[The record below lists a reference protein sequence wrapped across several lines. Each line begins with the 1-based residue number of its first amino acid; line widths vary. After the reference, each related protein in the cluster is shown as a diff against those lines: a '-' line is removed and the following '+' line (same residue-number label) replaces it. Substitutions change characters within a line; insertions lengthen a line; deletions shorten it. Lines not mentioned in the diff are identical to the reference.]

1 MPTEAEIESGVRSAL
16 KRLSVAYEWIEI
28 DPSYAD
34 TAQFCEHYGY
44 TLEESGNTIIVA
56 SKRGEKKFCACIVS
70 GVDRLDVNK
79 TVRRLM
85 GVSRASFASPD
96 ETVELTGMLIG
107 GVTPFALPD
116 DLPIYVDEKLR
127 SLDSIILGSGS
138 RSAKLQIALGELA
151 KIPNVEFVD
160 GLSMPPRE

>member
-1 MPTEAEIESGVRSAL
+1 MPTEAEIESGVRTAL
-16 KRLSVAYEWIEI
+16 ERLSVAYEWIEI

-127 SLDSIILGSGS
+127 SLDSVILGSGS

-160 GLSMPPRE
+160 GLSMAPRE

>member
-1 MPTEAEIESGVRSAL
+1 
-16 KRLSVAYEWIEI
+16 
-28 DPSYAD
+28 
-34 TAQFCEHYGY
+34 
-44 TLEESGNTIIVA
+44 
-56 SKRGEKKFCACIVS
+56 
-70 GVDRLDVNK
+70 
-79 TVRRLM
+79 M

-116 DLPIYVDEKLR
+116 DLPLYVDDKLR

-138 RSAKLQIALGELA
+138 RSAKLQIALSELA

-160 GLSMPPRE
+160 GLSMPLRA